1 MAISTANSGSS
12 AVKADINV
20 TPMIDVM
27 LVLLI
32 IFMIVT
38 PLIAAG
44 FKATL
49 PKGKNLDPRPEGDN
63 EVVLGI
69 DEFGR
74 YFLNGRPLPEG
85 TLGDQLKGIFAART
99 EDKILLQSGQQAEVL
114 EDQEARPA
122 SGGVRVRHHGAEEPG
137 LFRRT
142 STRRRRSNGVT
153 AGASSGGVQSDIN
166 VTPMIDVLLVLLIIF
181 MIPQPLS
188 RMAMD
193 VQVPPDETKTNTP
206 PPNQIVLELADD
218 GSYSINGQPVRR
230 TSSTPRSAIYDQ
242 RPAKLLF
249 IKAGPNRIYQD
260 VVEAMDVARGAGVQ
274 IIGFT
279 PQEANASK

>member
-1 MAISTANSGSS
+1 VAISTGSAGGS

-85 TLGDQLKGIFAART
+85 TLGDQLRGIFAART
-99 EDKILLQSGQQAEVL
+99 EDKILYFKADNKLKYQKI
-114 EDQEARPA
+114 QEAVETARH
-122 SGGVRVRHHGAEEPG
+122 SGVRVMAAITEPKNTG
-137 LFRRT
+137 LF
-142 STRRRRSNGVT
+142 
-153 AGASSGGVQSDIN
+153 
-166 VTPMIDVLLVLLIIF
+166 
-181 MIPQPLS
+181 QP
-188 RMAMD
+188 D
-193 VQVPPDETKTNTP
+193 KNKKEK
-206 PPNQIVLELADD
+206 
-218 GSYSINGQPVRR
+218 
-230 TSSTPRSAIYDQ
+230 
-242 RPAKLLF
+242 K
-249 IKAGPNRIYQD
+249 
-260 VVEAMDVARGAGVQ
+260 
-274 IIGFT
+274 
-279 PQEANASK
+279 